1 MTGLAPT
8 LLHPREPGERP
19 WKYLLPV
26 LALAFAARAA
36 IALSGDFVLHPDE
49 IMQYLEPAHRLVFGN
64 GVIYWEYFYGAR
76 SWLVP
81 WLVAGVLALCN
92 AVGLGQPAWYV
103 GGVKL
108 VFCAVSLLVPA
119 GMYWFGRR
127 HFGDATARVAL
138 LAGAFWYELAG
149 FAHKPMTEFVAT
161 ALLVGLLALCV
172 RPGTDRRVVVWAVAA
187 PAVLVPA
194 IRMHYAPAA
203 LILLGLFFLRSGS
216 KIMIVLAV
224 GAVVAAVGVFD
235 AMSWNGGLFHSYVVN
250 IGFNLVAGGLR
261 AGESPP
267 WQFVWWLTFA
277 GAGLNVLVIA
287 LALRDPRRYGLL
299 LGLIAVTVLTHSAQ
313 AHKEY
318 RFIFAVIPL
327 WLLIGADLVTR
338 LSTRLDARRQAR
350 SSPEAAPRRSFAT
363 LLPAGAIGAVFAA
376 VSVAGI
382 LNALP
387 YQHHV
392 YRGYSRETGIVRFIR
407 SQDPIFAAYRY
418 LARAPGVAAVWQTD
432 RAYFNLPGYYYLHR
446 AIPLYAGDTAPL
458 IFDDPE
464 ASEAEAI
471 ARAVTHVVSA
481 DAALVIPG
489 YAVERE
495 FGGIRVLRR
504 QAGEPAVRLWRDYT
518 PTITG
523 VDRIMSRVDPDS
535 PVPPPDSGVRF
546 IDEAA
551 RPPDEETRRPGPA
564 PQV

>member
-1 MTGLAPT
+1 MRSVARI
-8 LLHPREPGERP
+8 LLHPRAPGERP

-26 LALAFAARAA
+26 LALAFVARAA

-64 GVIYWEYFYGAR
+64 GVIYWEFFYGAR

-81 WLVAGVLALCN
+81 GLVAGVLALCD
-92 AVGLGQPAWYV
+92 AAGLGQPFWYV

-108 VFCAVSLLVPA
+108 LFCAVSLLVPA
-119 GMYWFGRR
+119 GMYWFARQ
-127 HFGDATARVAL
+127 HFGEAAARVAL

-161 ALLVGLLALCV
+161 ALLVTLLALCV
-172 RPGTDRRVVVWAVAA
+172 RPAADRPVVVWSVAA
-187 PAVLVPA
+187 LAVLVTA

-203 LILLGLFFLRSGS
+203 LILLGLFFLRSGR
-216 KIMIVLAV
+216 KLMLTLAV
-224 GAVVAAVGVFD
+224 AALVAAVGVFD
-235 AMSWNGGLFHSYVVN
+235 AVTWNGGLFHSYGVN
-250 IGFNLVAGGLR
+250 IAYNLVAGGLR

-267 WQFVWWLTFA
+267 WQFLWWLALA
-277 GAGLNVLVIA
+277 GAGLNLLVIA

-299 LGLIAVTVLTHSAQ
+299 LGLIVVMVVMHSAQ

-327 WLLIGADLVTR
+327 WLLIGADLATR
-338 LSTRLDARRQAR
+338 LTARPDARGQAP
-350 SSPEAAPRRSFAT
+350 SSPKTAPRHSFARF
-363 LLPAGAIGAVFAA
+363 LPAGVIGAVFTA

-387 YQHHV
+387 YQYLV
-392 YRGYSRETGIVRFIR
+392 YRGYSRETAIVRFIR
-407 SQDPIFAAYRY
+407 NQDPIFAAYRY

-432 RAYFNLPGYYYLHR
+432 RAYFNLPGYYYLHH

-458 IFDDPE
+458 IFADPE

-471 ARAVTHVVSA
+471 ARAVSHVVSA
-481 DAALVIPG
+481 DPALGIPG

-495 FGGIRVLRR
+495 FGGIRILRR
-504 QAGEPAVRLWRDYT
+504 QAGQPAVRLWQEYT
-518 PTITG
+518 PTITY
-523 VDRIMSRVDPDS
+523 VEWIMSRVDPDA
-535 PVPPPDSGVRF
+535 PVPPPDFGIRF

-551 RPPDEETRRPGPA
+551 RTGR
-564 PQV
+564 